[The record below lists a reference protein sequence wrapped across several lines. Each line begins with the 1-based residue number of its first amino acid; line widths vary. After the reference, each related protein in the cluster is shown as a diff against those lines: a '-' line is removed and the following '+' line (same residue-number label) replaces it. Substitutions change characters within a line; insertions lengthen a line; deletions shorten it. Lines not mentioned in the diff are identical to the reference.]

1 MTEAEERFQA
11 ENGMS
16 SEQAWQYILRWQEE
30 GKAEQV
36 RRGCE
41 EILKLFPDH
50 EGARATLERLGPPA
64 AAGAPEQTS
73 IPADPS
79 PLSIGLMGK
88 LRATLQQQRQKFHE
102 MNRGA
107 APRQA
112 TSVNS
117 TMPPVTDESE
127 RLLGAACYLWI
138 FVIIPMLLKRDSQ
151 FVQFHAWQGVVITAG
166 VMIFSVALSIITSP
180 FKIVAGPDNMGFF
193 LFLDFLVRVL
203 AIAIYLM
210 GAYAAYRGR
219 WIKLPVIYPISQK
232 LHNAVK
238 A

>member
-1 MTEAEERFQA
+1 MTEAEERFKA

-30 GKAEQV
+30 GKTEQV

-50 EGARATLERLGPPA
+50 QGARDTLALLGPQT
-64 AAGAPEQTS
+64 AAGAAEQTS
-73 IPADPS
+73 IPVETASDH
-79 PLSIGLMGK
+79 GLMGK

-107 APRQA
+107 APTKSA
-112 TSVNS
+112 PVNS
-117 TMPPVTDESE
+117 AMPPVTNESE
-127 RLLGAACYLWI
+127 RLMGAACYLWI

-151 FVQFHAWQGVVITAG
+151 FVQFHAWQGVVVTAG
-166 VMIFSVALSIITSP
+166 VMIISVVLSIITSP
-180 FKIVAGPDNMGFF
+180 FRIVAGPDNMGIF
-193 LFLDFLVRVL
+193 LFLDFLLRVA

-210 GAYAAYRGR
+210 GAYAAYKGR
-219 WIKLPVIYPISQK
+219 WIRLPVVYPISQK